1 MTPLRWITDQ
11 RIYEAR
17 RLKPSGDF
25 GGYAASAS
33 RVGSPTSCSLSG
45 RIQLDSV
52 PLSACAVAV
61 YIAAG
66 FLADLANWPSAGQID
81 ERLANRYENLQK
93 GVGSHGE

>member
-52 PLSACAVAV
+52 SLSACAVAV

-66 FLADLANWPSAGQID
+66 FADPIGH
-81 ERLANRYENLQK
+81 RLARSMRDWPIDMK
-93 GVGSHGE
+93 TCKKV